1 MKKSFFLP
9 VLLMAFF
16 MVIQG
21 QQSLATNI
29 QVDDIVIVERNDADK
44 YIIVEFDLSWD
55 NSFRVDDGANTNWD
69 AAWVF
74 MKYKKTTATN
84 VQWGHATLHGSGH
97 EIPGNFN
104 GDLGATDGTNK
115 GMFVYPSVIFNG
127 TASIEDMRMRWDY
140 GQDGL
145 TPEDEVDIRVFGIEM
160 VYVPQGSFYVG
171 SGGSEN
177 NHFYAG
183 GGAQD
188 EPFEITDAAFMIEKS
203 SGNLWATGHIGDGG
217 DGTLA
222 SGFPTGYGD
231 FYMMKHEI
239 TQQAY
244 VDFLNTL
251 TFDQQDSRIDGSP
264 GSTGY
269 VVSDGN
275 SNQDRYKINVATAGS
290 SGSSPAVYATD
301 NKWVA
306 CGRLSKKDMMSYL
319 DWAALRPMTE
329 LEYEKAARGPSN
341 PVPNEYAW
349 GNTRIGSV
357 SEVSDPGQAT
367 ESAVPSGYQR
377 DITIDHNKVDSDLQ
391 DFPILV
397 KLDSTNFD
405 FSKCQPDGDDIRF
418 YDATG
423 TELKYQ
429 RERHDEPNEK
439 AEYWVKVPQVSS
451 SENTVITM
459 EYGDPGASD
468 GEDAPNVWNDGYF
481 TSIWHLKEEGTGSA
495 GEYGDA
501 AGSNGGQATGS
512 YPSRLEGP
520 LGLGQ
525 DFAGDAAISVP
536 DDASLGIENKVTV
549 SGWVKPQAL
558 SGASDG
564 DTTASDWSD
573 NQSMTNL
580 TVEGDSLMVSDHTS
594 PGTRIA
600 KPIPLDAI
608 KKAGSSHVSWS
619 DHDGYQVRAFTTD
632 GKFTVPEGVSEVDV
646 LVVAG
651 GGGGGGNGGSGTGG
665 GGGGAGGLVWK
676 QGHSVTPGSVIDVQV
691 GAGGT
696 GGGVDERGKQGD
708 NSHFGSVEAIGGG
721 AGDTRGSASTDW
733 VSGDYGDGGS
743 GGGSNYYNEDP
754 DVYGEGTTGQGN
766 DGGKGRQDGSGQGG
780 GGGGAGTPGEDGYT
794 DETSSRPN
802 GGDGKDF
809 SDEFGTSYGDNGWFA
824 GGGGG
829 GGADDG
835 TYGLPGHGGQ
845 GGGGEGGGNTTENT
859 GGPTAGQANTGGGGG
874 GAGGATGPGAD
885 GGSGIVLVRYKDP
898 QSVKVYTKVTS
909 DNSTPPT
916 FKGQQVFNSD
926 STFTVPDG
934 IHKVDV
940 LVVAGGGAG
949 GGGTSGGGGAG
960 GLVWKTGHSVNPGE
974 DISVSVGAGGSG
986 GGVAAPGTNGENSS
1000 FGSIVAQGGGHG
1012 ASGENGGGTAA
1023 GDGGSGGGAMRYDV
1037 YKTFGSGT
1045 SSQGYNGGDISGTD
1059 DYATAGGGGAGG
1071 VGSSVPSGAGNGG
1084 IGKDF
1089 SHIFGTSVG
1098 DNGWFAG
1105 GGGGGWS
1112 TSDVGQGGRGG
1123 GGDGINNNNAPTAD
1137 NHGMPNTGGGGGGG
1151 YSYSAGVGADGG
1163 SGVVIVR
1170 WGNDLENGGSIPG
1183 IEKGEDLSGKYLWVM
1198 QELKTNNPDY
1208 SPSLNNF
1215 NVEVKGE
1222 AVVAGKGE
1230 DAYQLAAYDG
1240 QLKGYLNNQEVS
1252 SALTMDEY
1260 QHVAITYDGSFQ
1272 RIYINGLLTATST
1285 LTGSINNNSSD
1296 LLMGTNLEGAL
1307 DEVRVSDTSRKQA
1320 WLKAEYHNG
1329 HGDLLNLGGEGT
1341 FNNANYGNNTL
1352 TGVGDQGPM
1361 RVGYAASSS
1370 SSRTSAGASYWGIMN
1385 LSGNLWERAITV
1397 GNADGMAFTGKH
1409 GNGAVKASSGL
1420 FDVTNWNING
1430 YGFRGGQ
1437 YASGTQYLR
1446 ISDRNFMN
1454 HTTDE
1459 RSRSWGGRGVRTAP
1473 E

>member
-9 VLLMAFF
+9 VLMMTFF

-29 QVDDIVIVERNDADK
+29 QVDDIVIVERNDAEE

-74 MKYKKTTATN
+74 MKYKKTTETN

-104 GDLGATDGTNK
+104 GDLGATNGTNK

-127 TASIEDMRMRWDY
+127 TATIEDMRMRWDY

-171 SGGSEN
+171 SGGTEN

-188 EPFEITDAAFMIEKS
+188 EPFEITDAAFMIENT
-203 SGNLWATGHIGDGG
+203 SGNLWATGDIGGG
-217 DGTLA
+217 DGTLP

-251 TFDQQDSRIDGSP
+251 NYSQQDARTDGSP

-269 VVSDGN
+269 IVPDGN
-275 SNQDRYKINVATAGS
+275 SDQDRYKINVATAGS

-306 CGRLSKKDMMSYL
+306 CARLSKKDMMSYL

-341 PVPNEYAW
+341 PVPNEFAW
-349 GNTRIGSV
+349 GNTRAGSV
-357 SEVSDPGQAT
+357 TEVSDPGLAT
-367 ESAVPSGYQR
+367 EAAVPSGYQR
-377 DITIDHNKVDSDLQ
+377 DITIDHNKVDSDLE

-397 KLDSTNFD
+397 KLDSSNFD

-418 YDATG
+418 YDAAG

-439 AEYWVKVPQVSS
+439 AEYWVKVPHVSS

-468 GEDAPNVWNDGYF
+468 GEDVPNVWNDGYF

-495 GEYGDA
+495 GEYADA

-520 LGLGQ
+520 LGFGQ
-525 DFAGDAAISVP
+525 DFAGDAAITVP

-549 SGWVKPQAL
+549 SGWLKPRAL

-564 DTTASDWSD
+564 DTTASDWND

-580 TVEGDSLMVSDHTS
+580 TVEGDSLLVSDHTS

-600 KPIPLDAI
+600 KPISLDAI

-619 DHDGYQVRAFTTD
+619 DHDGYKVRAFTTD
-632 GKFTVPEGVSEVDV
+632 GVFTVPEGVSEVDV
-646 LVVAG
+646 LVVG
-651 GGGGGGNGGSGTGG
+651 GGGGGGASPHG
-665 GGGGAGGLVWK
+665 GGGGAGGVVYESDY
-676 QGHSVTPGSVIDVQV
+676 SVTAGQTISVSV
-691 GAGGT
+691 GAGGNGPT
-696 GGGVDERGKQGD
+696 GPTSSPWQDSETSLRGRNGENSSFGSLVALGGG
-708 NSHFGSVEAIGGG
+708 GGG
-721 AGDTRGSASTDW
+721 RHEGLAGK
-733 VSGDYGDGGS
+733 DGGS
-743 GGGSNYYNEDP
+743 GGGAGCYDASGGNAQQP
-754 DVYGEGTTGQGN
+754 GSASGGYGS
-766 DGGKGRQDGSGQGG
+766 DGGSNSGGSGAG
-780 GGGGAGTPGEDGYT
+780 GGGGANGVGADGTG
-794 DETSSRPN
+794 SA
-802 GGDGKDF
+802 GGDGGAGRYYGDI
-809 SDEFGTSYGDNGWFA
+809 FGDSYGDNGYFA

-829 GGADDG
+829 SMYGGSNAG
-835 TYGLPGHGGQ
+835 SGGN
-845 GGGGEGGGNTTENT
+845 GGGGAGGDTDSQ
-859 GGPTAGQANTGGGGG
+859 AQDAQANTGGGGG
-874 GAGGATGPGAD
+874 GAERYNSGDAGD

-916 FKGQQVFNSD
+916 FKGQQVFTSD
-926 STFTVPDG
+926 STFTVPEG
-934 IHKVDV
+934 VHKVDV
-940 LVVAGGGAG
+940 LVVGGGGAG
-949 GGGTSGGGGAG
+949 SGGTSGGGGAG
-960 GLVWKTGHSVNPGE
+960 GLVWKTGHGVTPG
-974 DISVSVGAGGSG
+974 DNISVTVGAGGSG
-986 GGVAAPGTNGENSS
+986 GATASPGTNGENSS

-1012 ASGENGGGTAA
+1012 ASGQSGGGTAA
-1023 GDGGSGGGAMRYDV
+1023 GDGGSGGGAMQYENV
-1037 YKTFGSGT
+1037 YRSFGTGT
-1045 SSQGYNGGDISGTD
+1045 SGEGYNGGDVTGD
-1059 DYATAGGGGAGG
+1059 KDATAGGGGAGG
-1071 VGSSVPSGAGNGG
+1071 VGSSVTSGAGDGG
-1084 IGKDF
+1084 IGRDF
-1089 SHIFGTSVG
+1089 SHIFGTGVG

-1105 GGGGGWS
+1105 GGGGGWEA
-1112 TSDVGQGGRGG
+1112 SDVGQGGRGG
-1123 GGDGINNNNAPTAD
+1123 GGDGINGGDAPTSD
-1137 NHGMPNTGGGGGGG
+1137 NHGMPNTGGGGGGAWNYNTG
-1151 YSYSAGVGADGG
+1151 SGADGG

-1170 WGNDLENGGSIPG
+1170 WGNYVDNGSSVPG
-1183 IEKGEDLSGKYLWVM
+1183 IEKGDDLSGKYLWVM
-1198 QELKTNNPDY
+1198 QELNTNNPNY
-1208 SPSLNNF
+1208 SPSLNNLE
-1215 NVEVKGE
+1215 VEVKGE
-1222 AVVAGKGE
+1222 AIVAGKGE
-1230 DAYQLAAYDG
+1230 DAYQLGAYDG

-1252 SALTMDEY
+1252 SSLTMDEY

-1272 RIYINGLLTATST
+1272 KIYINGLLTATST
-1285 LTGSINNNSSD
+1285 LTGSITNNSSD

-1307 DEVRVSDTSRKQA
+1307 DEVRVSDTSRTQA
-1320 WLKAEYHNG
+1320 WLKAEYHSGN
-1329 HGDLLNLGGEGT
+1329 GDLVNIGGEGT
-1341 FNNANYGNNTL
+1341 LSNATYGNADL

-1361 RVGYAASSS
+1361 RVGFAASSS
-1370 SSRTSAGASYWGIMN
+1370 SSRTAAGASYWGIMD

-1397 GNADGMAFTGKH
+1397 GNADGLAFTGNH
-1409 GNGAVKASSGL
+1409 GDGLLDASGL
-1420 FDVTNWNING
+1420 FDVSNWNING

-1437 YASGTQYLR
+1437 YASGIQYLR

-1454 HTTDE
+1454 HTTE
-1459 RSRSWGGRGVRTAP
+1459 SRSKSWGGRGVRTAP